1 MKPKKS
7 PVEESKK
14 EGGSADTSNYQVPD
28 SPVKIPDNDT
38 GFALV
43 KKNYRRFIWT
53 MDEYSKKRVSGKDK

>member
-1 MKPKKS
+1 MEKIKS
-7 PVEESKK
+7 PVENQIK
-14 EGGSADTSNYQVPD
+14 EGDKADISNYEVPD

-53 MDEYSKKRVSGKDK
+53 MDEHYEKKISGKDK

>member
-14 EGGSADTSNYQVPD
+14 EGGSADISNYEVPD

>member
-1 MKPKKS
+1 MKNQKS
-7 PVEESKK
+7 PVEKSIQ
-14 EGGSADTSNYQVPD
+14 EGGKADISNYEVPD

-53 MDEYSKKRVSGKDK
+53 MDEHSKKRVSGKDK

>member
-1 MKPKKS
+1 MKDPKS
-7 PVEESKK
+7 PVEKSIK
-14 EGGSADTSNYQVPD
+14 EGGSADISNYEVPD

-53 MDEYSKKRVSGKDK
+53 MDEHSKKIVSGKDK

>member
-1 MKPKKS
+1 MKNPKS
-7 PVEESKK
+7 PVENQINEKDK
-14 EGGSADTSNYQVPD
+14 ADISNYEVPD

-53 MDEYSKKRVSGKDK
+53 MDEYSKKKVSGKDK

>member
-1 MKPKKS
+1 MKNLKS
-7 PVEESKK
+7 SVEKSIK
-14 EGGSADTSNYQVPD
+14 EGGSADISNYEVPD

-53 MDEYSKKRVSGKDK
+53 MDEHSKKRVSGKDK

>member
-1 MKPKKS
+1 MKNPKS
-7 PVEESKK
+7 PVEDQIK
-14 EGGSADTSNYQVPD
+14 EGGKADISNYEVPD

-53 MDEYSKKRVSGKDK
+53 MDEHSKKRASGKDK

>member
-7 PVEESKK
+7 PVKESKK
-14 EGGSADTSNYQVPD
+14 EGGSADMSNYDVPD

-53 MDEYSKKRVSGKDK
+53 MDEHSKKRVSGKDK

>member
-1 MKPKKS
+1 MKNPKS
-7 PVEESKK
+7 PVEDQIK
-14 EGGSADTSNYQVPD
+14 EGGNADISNYEVPD

-53 MDEYSKKRVSGKDK
+53 MDEHSKKRVSGKDK

>member
-7 PVEESKK
+7 PVEEAKK
-14 EGGSADTSNYQVPD
+14 EGGASDISNYEVPD

-53 MDEYSKKRVSGKDK
+53 MDEHSKKRMSGKDK

>member
-14 EGGSADTSNYQVPD
+14 EGGSADISNYQVPD

>member
-1 MKPKKS
+1 MKSKKS
-7 PVEESKK
+7 PVKNSLK
-14 EGGSADTSNYQVPD
+14 EGGSADISNYKVPD

-38 GFALV
+38 GFELV

>member
-1 MKPKKS
+1 MKDPKS
-7 PVEESKK
+7 PIVKENK
-14 EGGSADTSNYQVPD
+14 EGGNADISNYEVPD

-53 MDEYSKKRVSGKDK
+53 MDEHSKKRVSGKDK

>member
-1 MKPKKS
+1 MEKIKS
-7 PVEESKK
+7 PVENQIK
-14 EGGSADTSNYQVPD
+14 EGGKADISNYEVPD

-53 MDEYSKKRVSGKDK
+53 MDEHYEKKISGKDK

>member
-14 EGGSADTSNYQVPD
+14 EGGSADMSNYEVPD

>member
-1 MKPKKS
+1 MKPTKS

-14 EGGSADTSNYQVPD
+14 EGGQADLSNYEVPD

-43 KKNYRRFIWT
+43 KTNYRRFIWT
-53 MDEYSKKRVSGKDK
+53 MDEHSKKRVSGKDK

>member
-7 PVEESKK
+7 SVEESKK
-14 EGGSADTSNYQVPD
+14 EGGSADISNYEVPD

>member
-7 PVEESKK
+7 PVKKSKK
-14 EGGSADTSNYQVPD
+14 EGGSADMSNYEVPD

-53 MDEYSKKRVSGKDK
+53 MDEHSKKRASGKDK